1 MTSEEFRI
9 KIGFM
14 KVLQYVKNIPFLLQP
29 FSAVFYPVNVLPA
42 LLQPIAWSLPST
54 YVFEGMRAVLQRG
67 HFSEGL
73 LFHAFLL
80 NVVYIV
86 GASIFFNW
94 MVRLARER
102 GLLAK
107 LGTQ

>member
-1 MTSEEFRI
+1 
-9 KIGFM
+9 
-14 KVLQYVKNIPFLLQP
+14 
-29 FSAVFYPVNVLPA
+29 
-42 LLQPIAWSLPST
+42 
-54 YVFEGMRAVLQRG
+54 MRAVLQRG
-67 HFSEGL
+67 DFSEGL
-73 LFHAFLL
+73 LLHAFFL

-94 MVRLARER
+94 MVRLARKR